1 MSEINL
7 TNFLRRFVGFDSLI
21 KIHEMKVLRENCKF
35 FTEEIQDLLP
45 TTSAEDSYALEKAV
59 VQHFDCSEEYPL
71 CLYDFTLKQMMIDY

>member
-1 MSEINL
+1 
-7 TNFLRRFVGFDSLI
+7 
-21 KIHEMKVLRENCKF
+21 MKVLRENCKF

-71 CLYDFTLKQMMIDY
+71 CLYDFTLKQMMIDYQAFSMNIEEFKIEDYFCQ